1 VLRHVRSRSALA
13 ELPVVVLTSLDSDEE
28 IRRVFSGGADDY
40 VRKPFRPAELVARL
54 RVQIRMRDYLE
65 RLSRR
70 ERDQQTVLE
79 LTQALASSLDIRDIL
94 TTVVKRIAEVAR
106 VDRCSI
112 VVFADSGRVGRV
124 LASSDDEKIR
134 DLPIDLEHYPEIRE
148 VVATG
153 RALVIHNA
161 EESKLL
167 EVVRQRGTA
176 RGVASLALIP
186 ILHDSSPFGVLFL
199 RSKSRVS
206 FSDAELSLV
215 STIANATAI
224 ALRNARI
231 LKSLRDETEQSA
243 FARVEAEQRVELFR
257 RYAGFF
263 ESAADGMV
271 VIDRAGRV
279 LFSNPS
285 AREIT
290 GSSEAELAQSTFEDI
305 LSSKEKERAGRLLR
319 GFGAGVYPRG
329 VDLWL
334 RERAGRSAVVNVSFS
349 SVLHDDDAVVFT
361 FRDVTQERQLAI
373 ELKQTKEF
381 LECVIDSSVDAI
393 VSANLEG
400 TVLLFNRASARIF
413 GYNPA
418 DVVGK
423 MSVEKLYPPGV
434 AREVMRKIR
443 DPDVSGYGRVEDFRV
458 EMLGADG
465 RSIPV
470 QISASLVV
478 ESGRPIGSVGI
489 FTDLREKMRVQAEL
503 EHAQD
508 ELRNREK
515 QALIAELAGAAA
527 HELNQPLMI
536 VGAYAQLLARQVEA
550 DAEARKTAEVITA
563 EAQRM
568 ADIVRKVGSITKYE
582 TKSYVGEAKILDLE
596 LASEPKSSRERLP
609 RRRSIPTRPH
619 RCPPS
624 PRTPARSAPDPCG
637 AAPSS
642 RAPIRGATS
651 CSLCRSSSPSRR
663 IPASSPIAFS
673 MGSSCSCRTWR
684 SARASSPSRANRR
697 RFACACRPV
706 LPTPWSATRPDCFR
720 CCAKSA
726 SCRSTT
732 RRPSTSR
739 RTDRSRHS
747 TCKLRSAP
755 RRCSARRSA
764 ERALSVRASARRAA
778 SSGCRPA

>member
-1 VLRHVRSRSALA
+1 MASESPILVVDDDAVSRQLLGEVLVGAGLAAELVCGGAEAIAHLESNPPPGALLLDLVMPPPDGYAVLRHVRSRPSLA
-13 ELPVVVLTSLDSDEE
+13 EVPIVVLTSLDSDEE
-28 IRRVFSGGADDY
+28 IRRVFAGGADDY
-40 VRKPFRPAELVARL
+40 VRKPFRAAELIARL
-54 RVQIRMRDYLE
+54 RVQMRMRDYLDK
-65 RLSRR
+65 LGRR
-70 ERDQQTVLE
+70 ERDQETVLE

-112 VVFADSGRVGRV
+112 VVFADSGRMGRV
-124 LASSDDEKIR
+124 LASSDDDKVR

-167 EVVRQRGTA
+167 EMVRQRGTA
-176 RGVASLALIP
+176 RGIASLALIP
-186 ILHDSSPFGVLFL
+186 ILHDDSPFGVLFL

-206 FSDAELSLV
+206 FSDTELGLV

-231 LKSLRDETEQSA
+231 LKSLRDETEQST

-263 ESAADGMV
+263 ESAADGMI
-271 VIDRAGRV
+271 VIDRAGRI

-285 AREIT
+285 AREIM
-290 GSSEAELAQSTFEDI
+290 GASEAELAQSTFEDV
-305 LSSKEKERAGRLLR
+305 LAVKEKERAGRLLR

-329 VDLWL
+329 VDLFL
-334 RERAGRSAVVNVSFS
+334 RDRAGRTPVVNVSFS

-373 ELKQTKEF
+373 ELTQTKEF

-413 GYNPA
+413 GYTPI

-423 MSVEKLYPPGV
+423 LSVEKLYPPGV

-443 DPDVSGYGRVEDFRV
+443 DPEVSGYGRVEDYRV
-458 EMLGADG
+458 DMLGADG
-465 RSIPV
+465 RIIPV
-470 QISASLVV
+470 QLSASLVV
-478 ESGRPIGSVGI
+478 ENGRPIGSVGI
-489 FTDLREKMRVQAEL
+489 FTDLREKLRIQTEL
-503 EHAQD
+503 ERAQD

-536 VGAYAQLLARQVEA
+536 VGAYAQLLARQVSA
-550 DAEARKTAEVITA
+550 DAEAKKTAEVITS

-596 LASEPKSSRERLP
+596 LASDPKTERER
-609 RRRSIPTRPH
+609 
-619 RCPPS
+619 
-624 PRTPARSAPDPCG
+624 TP
-637 AAPSS
+637 
-642 RAPIRGATS
+642 
-651 CSLCRSSSPSRR
+651 
-663 IPASSPIAFS
+663 
-673 MGSSCSCRTWR
+673 
-684 SARASSPSRANRR
+684 
-697 RFACACRPV
+697 
-706 LPTPWSATRPDCFR
+706 
-720 CCAKSA
+720 
-726 SCRSTT
+726 
-732 RRPSTSR
+732 
-739 RTDRSRHS
+739 
-747 TCKLRSAP
+747 
-755 RRCSARRSA
+755 
-764 ERALSVRASARRAA
+764 
-778 SSGCRPA
+778 